1 MQAISKNSLVFT
13 LNFYKVRLVMDSF
26 AFWLPLIFLFVSALM
41 GTALKRRAR
50 DHCLTK
56 FHGTQIILSDLN
68 GVWHAGVV
76 NVFAQGI
83 ELVFLEPRE
92 GNLGPVRSLVIH
104 PNEVDKIPLSILRL
118 WFYFLFLLAIRYGFL
133 LKDIP

>member
-1 MQAISKNSLVFT
+1 
-13 LNFYKVRLVMDSF
+13 MDSF
-26 AFWLPLIFLFVSALM
+26 AFWLPLILLFVSALM

-83 ELVFLEPRE
+83 ELVFPEPRE
-92 GNLGPVRSLVIH
+92 DNLGPVRSLVIH
-104 PNEVDKIPLSILRL
+104 PNEVDKIP
-118 WFYFLFLLAIRYGFL
+118 FFIRPAPQADTRAGVIWERNWPVSERPPFPTGYSVWYLIF
-133 LKDIP
+133 IIC